1 MNWPKAKAGEVL
13 SDVKSGEWGA
23 ADPNA
28 DTVPVRV
35 VRGTDFLQAAAGRL
49 TGVPIRYVRTG
60 RYESRRLQPGDLLI
74 EMSGGSE
81 NQATGRALLVTESL
95 IAAADY
101 PISYS
106 NFVKRVRPPESL
118 DPEFVWLQWQHLYQR
133 GRTRIY
139 ERRTTGIRNFKLD
152 AFLENEDFVIPPV
165 EEQRTI
171 AHVLRT
177 AQRAKQQTEQVIAA
191 AQELKRS
198 LLTHLFTLGLVS
210 PSDGPS
216 CELADTEI
224 GRMPAHWSVVALGSV
239 ATLASGGTPS
249 KQRADWWSGPVPWA
263 SPKDIKTSRL
273 RDTQDHI
280 TLEAAHENSRVVPP
294 GTLLV
299 VIRGMILA
307 KDVPVALTDVPM
319 ALNQD
324 LKAVVP
330 KPEVDAEFLLY
341 ALQRAKPRL
350 RREIGTSAH
359 GTRRIGTQAL
369 ERLLIPFPPRDEQRR
384 IAQALAAVD
393 RKIGAEEERRDALR
407 TLFDSLLHGL
417 MTARLRVDGLA
428 AEFV

>member
-1 MNWPKAKAGEVL
+1 
-13 SDVKSGEWGA
+13 
-23 ADPNA
+23 
-28 DTVPVRV
+28 
-35 VRGTDFLQAAAGRL
+35 
-49 TGVPIRYVRTG
+49 
-60 RYESRRLQPGDLLI
+60 
-74 EMSGGSE
+74 
-81 NQATGRALLVTESL
+81 
-95 IAAADY
+95 
-101 PISYS
+101 
-106 NFVKRVRPPESL
+106 
-118 DPEFVWLQWQHLYQR
+118 VWLQWQHLYQR

-152 AFLENEDFVIPPV
+152 AFLEHEDFVIPPI

-177 AQRAKQQTEQVIAA
+177 VQRAKQQTEQVIAA

-198 LLTHLFTLGLVS
+198 LMTHLFTLGLVS

-216 CELADTEI
+216 YEVADTEI

-280 TLEAAHENSRVVPP
+280 TLEAAHESSRIVPP

-307 KDVPVALTDVPM
+307 KDVPVALTDVSM

-369 ERLLIPFPPRDEQRR
+369 ERLPIPFPPRDEQKR
-384 IAQALAAVD
+384 IAKALVAVD
-393 RKIGAEEERRDALR
+393 QKIAAEEERRDALR
-407 TLFDSLLHGL
+407 TLFDSLLHDL
-417 MTARLRVDGLA
+417 MTARLPVDGLA
-428 AEFV
+428 AEFAL